1 MMLRSAVASF
11 VGATLLLIALPAYAQ
26 FDTGEGALSISPNP
40 QYPSPNSTVQLTA
53 ESPLLDLPNSDIEWT
68 VNGAAAGSGQ
78 SIQVSVGPLGS
89 ATNVSVSVSGESG
102 DDSAELTLVPTS
114 VDLLWEAD
122 SYTPP
127 FYRGR
132 AVPTSGSMIR
142 LFAVPHFVAS
152 DGTTVAP
159 SGVDFTWK
167 LNGGVDEAQSGIG
180 ESSAS
185 FPAAILYGTD
195 VIEVDAQTPDGSLAG
210 SASVAIQTQA
220 PQLVLY
226 EDNPLFGIMY
236 HEALGS
242 SQNAPE
248 SETSFA
254 AVPYFADAASPND
267 ASLAYQWSVNGISIP
282 TDPSDPSEITISAS
296 SSQQAQIQ
304 LSVSKP
310 SDPFFSA
317 SGSWLVS
324 FGASAQNGS
333 NNAFNSSQ

>member
-1 MMLRSAVASF
+1 MTR
-11 VGATLLLIALPAYAQ
+11 TLIALLFGGLIFAALPAYAQ
-26 FDTGEGALSISPNP
+26 FDTSEGALSISPNP
-40 QYPSPNSTVQLTA
+40 QYPLPNSTVQLTA
-53 ESPLLDLPNSDIEWT
+53 ESPLLDLANSDIEWT

-78 SIQVSVGPLGS
+78 SIKLTVGAPGS
-89 ATNVSVSVSGESG
+89 ATNVSVSVSGQSG
-102 DDSAELTLVPTS
+102 DDSAQLTLIPTS
-114 VDLLWEAD
+114 IDLLWEAD

-132 AVPTSGSMIR
+132 AVPTSGSTIR

-152 DGTTVAP
+152 DGTVIAS
-159 SGVDFTWK
+159 SGIDFTWK
-167 LNGGVDEAQSGIG
+167 VNGGVDEAQSGIG
-180 ESSAS
+180 ESSAL

-210 SASVAIQTQA
+210 SASITIQTQA

-226 EDNPLFGIMY
+226 EDNPLFGLMY
-236 HEALGS
+236 HQALGS

-254 AVPYFADAASPND
+254 AVPYFAEAASPND
-267 ASLAYQWSVNGISIP
+267 ASLAYQWSVNGSP
-282 TDPSDPSEITISAS
+282 VSTDPSDPSEITISAS
-296 SSQQAQIQ
+296 SSGEAQIQ

-317 SGSWLVS
+317 SGSWLVG
-324 FGASAQNGS
+324 FGESAQNASS
-333 NNAFNSSQ
+333 NPFNSSQ